1 MMTATMTTTTTTMTM
16 TEDSQPTP
24 RLSRLTLRRRIVGS
38 ISLLSAIGLLAAGLA
53 ALVVERGRIV
63 DGVSSSLAQE
73 ISEFREFADRGVD
86 PDTGERFVTAERLI
100 TISMLRNV
108 PDDNEAHIGFV
119 RDANIAAEGS
129 GTLHNEPEFR
139 AEVTRHQSA
148 VFGEYRSPTH
158 GRIVYA
164 VLPIEHTQDLSHYVV
179 AHYLDN
185 EITGLDDTIR
195 VYGIAALL
203 AWLGLTLAAWLLA
216 RRIIAPIDELRETAE
231 NITETDLNRR
241 IAVTGGDEVAAMGST
256 FNRMLD
262 RMQAALAG
270 QRRMLDD
277 AGHELRTPI
286 TVVRGHLEL
295 MDPHDSADVEATRD
309 LAIDELDRMNL
320 LVQDLIL
327 LAKAQ
332 RPDFL
337 TREPVELHILVEG
350 VRDKASGLGEREW
363 VVDPSEPIT
372 HFADPRR
379 LTQAMLQLASN
390 AYKVTDR
397 GDLIAFGCSSTS
409 QGVQLWVRD
418 SGPGVPPADRDRI
431 FTRFQSGTSVSA
443 GGAGLGLAIVAAI
456 AEAHDGTAHVTDAT
470 SAGGAKF
477 IIELPHRRGEETGTH
492 TIITEPVPPLAE
504 ADPANDT
511 QPRDR
516 SAREDSAEHSLADR
530 LPREVADPAGERTDL
545 AGERTDLTGERTEQ

>member
-1 MMTATMTTTTTTMTM
+1 MTTTA
-16 TEDSQPTP
+16 EHSQPQP

-38 ISLLSAIGLLAAGLA
+38 IALLSAIGLLAAGLA
-53 ALVVERGRIV
+53 ALFVERGRIA
-63 DGVSSSLAQE
+63 DNVSRSLAQE
-73 ISEFREFADRGVD
+73 ISEFREFTNQGVD
-86 PDTGERFVTAERLI
+86 PDTGEPFATAERLI
-100 TISMLRNV
+100 TISMLRNI

-119 RDANIAAEGS
+119 QDANIAADGS

-139 AEVTRHQSA
+139 AEVTRHQSP
-148 VFGEYRSPTH
+148 VYGRYQSPTH
-158 GRIVYA
+158 GTVMYA
-164 VLPIEHTQDLSHYVV
+164 VLPIEDNGEVSHYVV
-179 AHYLDN
+179 AHYLDA

-216 RRIIAPIDELRETAE
+216 RRIVAPIEELRETAE

-241 IAVTGGDEVAAMGST
+241 IAVTGEDEVSAMGTT

-262 RMQAALAG
+262 RMQATLAG

-295 MDPHDSADVEATRD
+295 MDPHDPADVATTRD

-337 TREPVELHILVEG
+337 NREPVELHLLVQE
-350 VRDKASGLGEREW
+350 VRDKASGLGERQW
-363 VVDPSEPIT
+363 LLDPSEPIT
-372 HFADPRR
+372 TFADRRR

-390 AYKVTDR
+390 AYKVTGP
-397 GDLIAFGCSSTS
+397 GDLVAFGCSSTS
-409 QGVQLWVRD
+409 EGVQLWVRD
-418 SGPGVPPADRDRI
+418 SGPGVPPADRQRI
-431 FTRFQSGTSVSA
+431 FSRFQSGTNVTA

-456 AEAHDGTAHVTDAT
+456 AEAHDGTAHVTAAT

-477 IIELPHRRGEETGTH
+477 VIELPHRRAEETGTH

-504 ADPANDT
+504 TDPANDT

-516 SAREDSAEHSLADR
+516 PAREDTEDFSLADR
-530 LPREVADPAGERTDL
+530 LPREVDDL
-545 AGERTDLTGERTEQ
+545 AGEGAER

>member
-1 MMTATMTTTTTTMTM
+1 MTATTMTM
-16 TEDSQPTP
+16 TMKTTTMKTTTTEDPDAKP
-24 RLSRLTLRRRIVGS
+24 RVSRLTLRRRIVGS
-38 ISLLSAIGLLAAGLA
+38 IALLSAIGLLAAGLA
-53 ALVVERGRIV
+53 ALAVERGRIV
-63 DGVSSSLAQE
+63 DRVTSTLAQE
-73 ISEFREFADRGVD
+73 INEFREFASRGVD
-86 PDTGERFVTAERLI
+86 PETGEAFTTAERLI
-100 TISMLRNV
+100 TISMQRNV

-119 RDANIAAEGS
+119 SDANIAADGS

-139 AEVTRHQSA
+139 AEVTRHQNA
-148 VFGEYRSPTH
+148 VFGDYRSPTH
-158 GRIVYA
+158 GRVKYA
-164 VLPIEHTQDLSHYVV
+164 TLPIETNNEIAHYVV

-203 AWLGLTLAAWLLA
+203 TWFGLTLTAWLLA
-216 RRIIAPIDELRETAE
+216 RRIIAPIEELRETAE
-231 NITETDLNRR
+231 TITETDLNQR
-241 IAVTGGDEVAAMGST
+241 IVVTGDDEVAAMGTT

-262 RMQAALAG
+262 RMQSALSS

-295 MDPHDSADVEATRD
+295 MDPHDPADVESTRD

-337 TREPVELHILVEG
+337 TREQVELHRLVED
-350 VRDKASGLGEREW
+350 VREKASGLGDRAW
-363 VVDPSEPIT
+363 LVDPSEPIT
-372 HFADPRR
+372 VFADPRR

-390 AYKVTDR
+390 AYKVTEP

-418 SGPGVPPADRDRI
+418 NGPGVPPADRDRI
-431 FTRFQSGTSVSA
+431 FKRFQSGTSLST

-456 AEAHDGTAHVTDAT
+456 AQAHDGSAHVTAAT

-477 IIELPHRRGEETGTH
+477 VIELPHRRSEETGTH
-492 TIITEPVPPLAE
+492 TIITEPVLRRAE
-504 ADPANDT
+504 TDPANDT

-516 SAREDSAEHSLADR
+516 APRDDSGTHSLANR
-530 LPREVADPAGERTDL
+530 PAHGADDL
-545 AGERTDLTGERTEQ
+545 AGERTEQ